1 MNTKNLNHFNE
12 KGDAHMVD
20 IGAKKI
26 SNRTAT
32 ASGKIFLNKET
43 LELILT
49 GKSKKGDVLSVARIA
64 AIQGCKQ
71 TSSLIP
77 LCHQISISHVSV
89 DFSECYS
96 PPTIKIVVTVESQGQ
111 TGVEMEALVAV
122 NIGLLTI
129 YDMVKAVNRGI
140 KFGEIGLDFKG
151 GGQSGNWQ
159 RVESR

>member
-64 AIQGCKQ
+64 AI
-71 TSSLIP
+71 
-77 LCHQISISHVSV
+77 
-89 DFSECYS
+89 
-96 PPTIKIVVTVESQGQ
+96 
-111 TGVEMEALVAV
+111 
-122 NIGLLTI
+122 
-129 YDMVKAVNRGI
+129 
-140 KFGEIGLDFKG
+140 
-151 GGQSGNWQ
+151 
-159 RVESR
+159 